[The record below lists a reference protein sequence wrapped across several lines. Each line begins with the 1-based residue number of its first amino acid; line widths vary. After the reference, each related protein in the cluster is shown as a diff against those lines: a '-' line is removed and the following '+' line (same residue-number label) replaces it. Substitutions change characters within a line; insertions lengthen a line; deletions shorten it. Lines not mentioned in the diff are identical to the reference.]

1 MNDINSAQSLVRKEQ
16 PNFIV
21 GVGGGRSVDVAKM
34 ISFNL
39 NIPFI
44 SVPTSASHDGIS
56 SPFVSIRGRDK
67 PYSLKAH
74 APIGVI
80 ADTKLISEAP
90 YRLQLADVVILLAKS
105 CG

>member
-1 MNDINSAQSLVRKEQ
+1 MNDIISAQSLVRKEQ

-44 SVPTSASHDGIS
+44 SVPTSASHGL
-56 SPFVSIRGRDK
+56 VHCRGNNNG
-67 PYSLKAH
+67 YF
-74 APIGVI
+74 
-80 ADTKLISEAP
+80 
-90 YRLQLADVVILLAKS
+90 
-105 CG
+105 